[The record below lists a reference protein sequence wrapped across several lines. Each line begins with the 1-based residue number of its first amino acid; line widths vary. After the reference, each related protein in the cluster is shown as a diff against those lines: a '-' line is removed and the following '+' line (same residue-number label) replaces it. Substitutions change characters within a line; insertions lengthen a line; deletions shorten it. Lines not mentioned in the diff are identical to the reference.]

1 MKSIVKLVFLCM
13 ILFIGGCQIGN
24 DKPIT
29 NPEKVSTE
37 DLPDTRAM
45 QDEFTRSFLKST
57 EEVEDGYY
65 SFVSGINRYEMNF
78 PKSGVIGEKGYS
90 KDEGFEQLSIGI
102 ESSSYNIGITSEYIS
117 HLKKDNLETN
127 ISLLGSIA
135 EDVDFQQID
144 NDTADLH
151 YGKFNRKDNYGYLAY
166 VQNSRDTGGILI
178 SYYIQCLET
187 NNSCKDNSKEDEFLQ
202 WLKSIKFKEK
212 ELSENSA

>member
-78 PKSGVIGEKGYS
+78 PKSGIIGEKGYYS
-90 KDEGFEQLSIGI
+90 DEGFEQLSIGI

-135 EDVDFQQID
+135 EDVDFQ
-144 NDTADLH
+144 
-151 YGKFNRKDNYGYLAY
+151 
-166 VQNSRDTGGILI
+166 
-178 SYYIQCLET
+178 
-187 NNSCKDNSKEDEFLQ
+187 
-202 WLKSIKFKEK
+202 
-212 ELSENSA
+212 